1 MTVAELIR
9 ILRNHPD
16 DMRVVVNGYEEG
28 FDDLEAD
35 LIHVRELR
43 MNAGEKWW
51 EGRHRELWDKRAE
64 GNAIVEAL
72 VLPRPTKD
80 G

>member
-9 ILRNHPD
+9 ILRNYPD

-35 LIHVRELR
+35 LIYVRELR
-43 MNAGEKWW
+43 INAGEKWW
-51 EGRHRELWDKRAE
+51 EGRHRTLGDNRSE
-64 GNAIVEAL
+64 GNAIGEAL